1 MHETMATD
9 AGLVRV
15 CSRFTGALRMLPAH
29 WRGPKHDSGL
39 NVLRCRAAKGGTGWR
54 REGFTLIEL
63 LVVIA
68 IIAILASLL
77 LPALGRSKAQAQQT
91 ACLSN
96 SRQLQLCWLMYAD
109 DQNDRIIVN
118 DPNVG
123 PGSQSWILGYMQ
135 DNNPDSTNKTLIQK
149 GSLFAYN
156 KSTAIYRCPSD
167 LGRSIIGGKKY
178 LRVRSCSINGYM
190 NGVDVGL
197 VFFNQKGYK
206 VNKKTTEINSPP
218 PAQAFVFLDEH
229 QNSIDDGHFGFA
241 PESDIWMN
249 LPAMWHNNGCDFSFA
264 DGHVEAFKW
273 RDPRTLAIKV
283 INTVRTPNNPDL
295 KRMQSVVATKN

>member
-9 AGLVRV
+9 AGLVRA
-15 CSRFTGALRMLPAH
+15 CSRCTGALRMLPAH

-39 NVLRCRAAKGGTGWR
+39 NVRRYRAAKGGTGWR

-135 DNNPDSTNKTLIQK
+135 DNNPDSTNKTLIEK
-149 GSLFAYN
+149 GTLFAYN

-197 VFFNQKGYK
+197 VFFNQKGYHFETRIVVERFELPDRPGVQEANVPK
-206 VNKKTTEINSPP
+206 PEPGHWRSCIGVGSSNDRKGFSGRRRAEPGPLQQKCQIPSCYNVIR
-218 PAQAFVFLDEH
+218 PAEPRPKDRNAGIRYE
-229 QNSIDDGHFGFA
+229 
-241 PESDIWMN
+241 M
-249 LPAMWHNNGCDFSFA
+249 AM
-264 DGHVEAFKW
+264 HVIE
-273 RDPRTLAIKV
+273 
-283 INTVRTPNNPDL
+283 
-295 KRMQSVVATKN
+295 